1 MSVSV
6 RAFRKVA
13 SGLRRPAGLGQ
24 MAFPAICEF
33 LEAAA
38 DGDEATAPLS
48 PIVKTPLAIAVG
60 GGISVELAISASV
73 WAHVSDLLLN

>member
-13 SGLRRPAGLGQ
+13 SGLDA
-24 MAFPAICEF
+24 F

-38 DGDEATAPLS
+38 DGDETTALLPS
-48 PIVKTPLAIAVG
+48 IVTAAFAVAVG
-60 GGISVELAISASV
+60 GGISLELAISASV